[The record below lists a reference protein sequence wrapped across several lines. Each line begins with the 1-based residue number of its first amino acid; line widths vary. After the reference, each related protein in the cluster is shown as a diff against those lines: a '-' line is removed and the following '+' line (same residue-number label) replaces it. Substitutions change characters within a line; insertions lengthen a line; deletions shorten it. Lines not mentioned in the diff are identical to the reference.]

1 MSREQE
7 VLNQMRD
14 IVDPDLGKD
23 IVSLGFIKDL
33 SIDEQGH
40 VAFVLELTT
49 PACPVK
55 DQFKEAC
62 EQAVSRLPWV
72 KDVQVLLSA
81 RSARSA
87 PPARPEAP
95 QPQGLARVQH
105 LVAVSSCKGG
115 VGKSTVAV
123 NLACAL
129 SGAGAKVGL
138 FDADVYGPSLPT
150 MIQPGETDLYAGAND
165 LIEPLEYEGL
175 RLMSFGFVPKPPGQ
189 DAAILRGPMVSQIVN
204 QLLAGTDWGELDYL
218 VIDMPPGTGDIALT
232 LAQGVPITAALIVT
246 TPQQLS
252 FVDVVKGIQM
262 FDKLKIPTI
271 GVVENMSY
279 FLCDG
284 CDKRHH
290 PFGRGAREQLVNQY
304 GFKHTFELPIDPEIS
319 RLGDSG
325 RPLVL
330 EQAESE
336 PAGIYREIAGHV
348 AREVSKIA
356 FGGGTRPEV
365 RYEAERGVVVSVP
378 GEEEQVIAPADL
390 RRRCRCAVC
399 VEETTGR
406 PLLDPASV
414 AEDIHPTAIQP
425 MGNYAVAISWS
436 DGHTSSIY
444 PYDSIVAAP

>member
-7 VLNQMRD
+7 VLDQMRD
-14 IVDPDLGKD
+14 IIDPDLGKD

-33 SIDEQGH
+33 SINDEGQ

-55 DQFKEAC
+55 DQFKTAC
-62 EQAVSRLPWV
+62 EEAVSRLPWV
-72 KDVQVLLSA
+72 TDVQVLLSA
-81 RSARSA
+81 RPTR
-87 PPARPEAP
+87 PAAP
-95 QPQGLARVQH
+95 QPQGLARVKH

-123 NLACAL
+123 NLAYAL
-129 SGAGAKVGL
+129 SGAGARVGL

-150 MIQPGETDLYAGAND
+150 MVRPAETDLFTRD
-165 LIEPLEYEGL
+165 ELIEPLECDGV

-189 DAAILRGPMVSQIVN
+189 DAAIMRGPMVSQIIN
-204 QLLAGTDWGELDYL
+204 QLLTGTDWGELDYL

-262 FDKLKIPTI
+262 FDKVKIPTI

-279 FLCDG
+279 FICDG
-284 CDKRHH
+284 CDKRHY
-290 PFGRGAREQLVNQY
+290 PFGRGARERLVRQY
-304 GFKHTFELPIDPEIS
+304 GFRSTFEVPIDADVS
-319 RLGDSG
+319 RLGDDG
-325 RPLVL
+325 RPVIL
-330 EQAESE
+330 ERADSE
-336 PAGIYREIAGHV
+336 PARVYREVAGYV

-356 FGGGTRPEV
+356 YGGGASPNV
-365 RYEAERGVVVSVP
+365 RFEAERGIVVAPP
-378 GEEEQVIAPADL
+378 GGEEQVIPPAEL
-390 RRRCRCAVC
+390 RKRCRCAVC

-406 PLLDPASV
+406 PLLDPGSV
-414 AEDIHPTAIQP
+414 HEDVYPTAIQP

-444 PYDSIVAAP
+444 PYDSIIAAE

>member
-7 VLNQMRD
+7 VLDQMRD
-14 IVDPDLGKD
+14 IIDPDLGKD

-33 SIDEQGH
+33 SIDGEGR

-55 DQFKEAC
+55 EQFKTAC
-62 EQAVSRLPWV
+62 EDAVSRLPWV
-72 KDVQVLLSA
+72 TDVQVLLSA
-81 RSARSA
+81 R
-87 PPARPEAP
+87 PARPAAP

-123 NLACAL
+123 NLAFAL
-129 SGAGAKVGL
+129 SGAGARVGL

-150 MIQPGETDLYAGAND
+150 MVRPEETELYAGADD
-165 LIEPLEYEGL
+165 LIEPLTCEGI
-175 RLMSFGFVPKPPGQ
+175 RLMSFGFVPRPPGEG
-189 DAAILRGPMVSQIVN
+189 AAILRGPMVSQIIN
-204 QLLAGTDWGELDYL
+204 QLLTGTDWGELDYL

-279 FLCDG
+279 FICDG
-284 CDKRHH
+284 CDKRHY
-290 PFGRGAREQLVNQY
+290 PFGQGAREQLVNQY
-304 GFKHTFELPIDPEIS
+304 GFKHTFEVPIDPEVS
-319 RLGDSG
+319 RLGDRG

-330 EQAESE
+330 EHGDSE
-336 PAGIYREIAGHV
+336 PAKIYREIAGYV

-356 FGGGTRPEV
+356 YGALAAPRI
-365 RYEAERGVVVSVP
+365 RYEADRGIVVSP
-378 GEEEQVIAPADL
+378 PDGEERVIPPADL

-399 VEETTGR
+399 VEETSGR
-406 PLLDPASV
+406 PLLDPDSV
-414 AEDIHPTAIQP
+414 PEDIYPTAIQP

-444 PYDSIVAAP
+444 PYDSIVAGP